1 MKHAIAIAKA
11 KFKNVGNTSKKPIQS
26 GEVEREI
33 SRIGL
38 GVLLFSGGV
47 IGLGGLI
54 TLVIGLLNENGPI
67 RFFFK
72 WVYSALFGG

>member
-11 KFKNVGNTSKKPIQS
+11 RLKNVGTPSKKPLQT
-26 GEVEREI
+26 GEVELEI

-38 GVLLFSGGV
+38 GALLLSGGI

-54 TLVIGLLNENGPI
+54 TLVLGLLNDNGPI
-67 RFFFK
+67 RFLFN
-72 WVYSALFGG
+72 WIQSALIG

>member
-11 KFKNVGNTSKKPIQS
+11 RFKKVDTPLKKPLPS
-26 GEVEREI
+26 GEVELEI

-38 GVLLFSGGV
+38 GTLLLSGGI

-54 TLVIGLLNENGPI
+54 TLVVGLLNDNGPI
-67 RFFFK
+67 RFILN
-72 WVYSALFGG
+72 WIQSTLIVG

>member
-1 MKHAIAIAKA
+1 MKHAIAIARA
-11 KFKNVGNTSKKPIQS
+11 RFKNETTPSKKSMQA

-38 GVLLFSGGV
+38 GALLLTGGI

-54 TLVIGLLNENGPI
+54 TLVFGLLNDNGPI
-67 RFFFK
+67 RLFFK
-72 WVYSALFGG
+72 WIQSALF